1 MAFKVP
7 KAVSDSCYAPQRS
20 LSRRQ
25 FGVARRAG
33 SCLAALSL
41 SLLLASCAGE
51 ASDSAADRPT
61 VTQTITKAGPPP
73 SESQGKGNG
82 SGDEEM
88 DAEPQEERA
97 WPKPQRV
104 KKGECP
110 YLERNSNTRLGEIV
124 SMYCDGRWMRA
135 GRSSTD
141 HLWVER
147 FDGTEWVEV
156 DADGVT
162 TSGMQ
167 GPCFSDARL
176 RSLGA
181 PEKLIDMVTLCE

>member
-1 MAFKVP
+1 MRLN
-7 KAVSDSCYAPQRS
+7 RS

-51 ASDSAADRPT
+51 VSDSAADRPT

-73 SESQGKGNG
+73 SDVQNDGAGEENDA
-82 SGDEEM
+82 SGDADERT
-88 DAEPQEERA
+88 EPQRERA
-97 WPKPQRV
+97 RPKPQRV

-110 YLERNSNTRLGEIV
+110 YLESNSNTRPGEIV

-135 GRSSTD
+135 GRNGTD
-141 HLWVER
+141 HVWVER
-147 FDGTEWVEV
+147 FDGAEWGEVE
-156 DADGVT
+156 ADGVT

-176 RSLGA
+176 RRLGA
-181 PEKLIDMVTLCE
+181 PEKLIDMVTLCD

>member
-1 MAFKVP
+1 MHLN
-7 KAVSDSCYAPQRS
+7 RS

-25 FGVARRAG
+25 FGVVRRAG

-41 SLLLASCAGE
+41 PLLLANCAGE

-61 VTQTITKAGPPP
+61 VTQTITKAGSPP
-73 SESQGKGNG
+73 SESQGDASQEQNEG
-82 SGDEEM
+82 SGDE
-88 DAEPQEERA
+88 DKGAEPQKQRA
-97 WPKPQRV
+97 RPKPQRV

-110 YLERNSNTRLGEIV
+110 YLEPNSNTRPGEIV
-124 SMYCDGRWMRA
+124 STYCDGRWMRA

-156 DADGVT
+156 EADGVT
-162 TSGMQ
+162 TSGMH

>member
-1 MAFKVP
+1 MHLN
-7 KAVSDSCYAPQRS
+7 RS

-51 ASDSAADRPT
+51 DSDSAADRPT
-61 VTQTITKAGPPP
+61 VTQTITKSGPPP
-73 SESQGKGNG
+73 SDAQNDGAGEGNDA
-82 SGDEEM
+82 SGDADERTK
-88 DAEPQEERA
+88 PQGDRA
-97 WPKPQRV
+97 TPKPQRV
-104 KKGECP
+104 KRGECP
-110 YLERNSNTRLGEIV
+110 YLESNSRARPGEIV
-124 SMYCDGRWMRA
+124 SAYCDGRWMRA
-135 GRSSTD
+135 GRNGAD

-147 FDGTEWVEV
+147 FDGAEWVEV
-156 DADGVT
+156 DADGVS

-167 GPCFSDARL
+167 GPCFSDTRL

-181 PEKLIDMVTLCE
+181 PEELIDMVTLCD